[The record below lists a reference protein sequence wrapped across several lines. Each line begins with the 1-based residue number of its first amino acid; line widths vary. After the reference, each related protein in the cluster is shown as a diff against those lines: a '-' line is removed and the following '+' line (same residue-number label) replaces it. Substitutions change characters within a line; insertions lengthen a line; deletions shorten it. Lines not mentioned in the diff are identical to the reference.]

1 MHRFFS
7 PDKLGGTPGESFK
20 LTGNDAHHIINVLRK
35 KKSDAV
41 TVCDKDGS
49 AFLCVIDELAPA
61 QTIDA
66 YSVTLLISKRIEFT
80 ESKFKKTLYQAFVK
94 SDKMDLIVQKA
105 TELGVSEIVPAY
117 MKRCVSVPDERSAA
131 HKVERWNR
139 IAYEAAKQSHRSSPP
154 VVSAPVDFKEAVRRL
169 KDTDVFFSCHEN
181 ATVSLKHFF
190 TNNQLHVSPEQT
202 VTLSFTVGPEGGYD
216 ETENALLEENNIPMV
231 SLGPLILRTET
242 APIAALSMILYEEM

>member
-1 MHRFFS
+1 MHRFFT

-66 YSVTLLISKRIEFT
+66 YTVTLSISKRID
-80 ESKFKKTLYQAFVK
+80 SPGSSIRKILYQAFVK

-105 TELGVSEIVPAY
+105 TELGVSEIVPVY

-131 HKVERWNR
+131 HKIERWSR
-139 IAYEAAKQSHRSSPP
+139 IAYEAAKQSHRSEPP
-154 VVSAPVDFKEAVRRL
+154 IVSAPVDFKEAIQRMT
-169 KDTDVFFSCHEN
+169 DTDVFFSCHEN
-181 ATVSLKHFF
+181 AVVPLKHFF
-190 TNNQLHVSPEQT
+190 THEQLPFSRDRT
-202 VTLSFTVGPEGGYD
+202 VTLSFIVGPEGGYD
-216 ETENALLEENNIPMV
+216 ESETALLEKNGIPTV